1 MKEYLEVHDIYN
13 NMITKRL
20 ALINRE
26 GSPGDICRGAMS
38 VAKAQ
43 AISSYEDI
51 VGNLD
56 SLIRFLE
63 YEKKLEGEK

>member
-26 GSPGDICRGAMS
+26 GSPGDICRAMS

-63 YEKKLEGEK
+63 CEKKLEGEK